1 MKNVVDSS
9 GWLEYFSQGKN
20 LAFFTPTIQDL
31 ENLLVPGIC
40 FYEVFKK
47 ILMENG
53 EEMALQAVGVMS
65 YGREVAVERAIAME
79 AAQISIDLKL
89 AMADSLILAAARLKE
104 AILWTQDAH
113 FKGLPGVKYIE
124 KKTDKPQGF

>member
-9 GWLEYFSQGKN
+9 GWLEYFTQGKN
-20 LAFFTPTIQDL
+20 AAFFTPAIQDL

-47 ILMENG
+47 ILMEKG

-65 YGREVAVERAIAME
+65 YGCEVVLERGIAME
-79 AAQISIDLKL
+79 AAQISIDQKL
-89 AMADSLILAAARLKE
+89 AMADSLILATARVNE
-104 AILWTQDAH
+104 ATLWTQDAH
-113 FKGLPGVKYIE
+113 FKGLAGVEYIE
-124 KKTDKPQGF
+124 KK

>member
-20 LAFFTPTIQDL
+20 AAFFTPAIQGL

-47 ILMENG
+47 ILMEKG

-65 YGREVAVERAIAME
+65 YGCEVALERAIALE

-89 AMADSLILAAARLKE
+89 AMADSLILATARLND
-104 AILWTQDAH
+104 ATLWTQDAH
-113 FKGLPGVKYIE
+113 FKDLPGVEYNE
-124 KKTDKPQGF
+124 KKKERT